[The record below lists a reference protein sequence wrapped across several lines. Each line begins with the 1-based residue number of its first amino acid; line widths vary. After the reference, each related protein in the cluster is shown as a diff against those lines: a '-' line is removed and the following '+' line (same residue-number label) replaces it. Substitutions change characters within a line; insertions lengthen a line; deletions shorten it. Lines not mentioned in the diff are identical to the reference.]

1 MLDRV
6 LWGIAR
12 IMMAKSTI
20 MVEEDLSQIKG
31 LCAKLHRDAN
41 ARAVI
46 LVDRNGQFITGHGEV
61 DQLDITS
68 LASLTAGTIAATSG
82 LARLIG
88 EREFPNILHEGER
101 DHLHLSL
108 VAQRAI
114 LVVMFDRR
122 TTLGLVRLRIRQATG
137 GLEEVFS
144 LVSQR
149 EQSQRP
155 PSPRA
160 GITEAEI
167 DSLFS

>member
-1 MLDRV
+1 
-6 LWGIAR
+6 
-12 IMMAKSTI
+12 MMAQSTI
-20 MVEEDLSQIKG
+20 MVEEDLAEIKS

-61 DQLDITS
+61 EQLDITS

-88 EREFPNILHEGER
+88 EREFPHILHEGER

-114 LVVMFDRR
+114 LVVMFDRN
-122 TTLGLVRLRIRQATG
+122 TTLGLVRLRIRQVTRG
-137 GLEEVFS
+137 FEEVFA
-144 LVSQR
+144 VVGQR
-149 EQSQRP
+149 ERTERP
-155 PSPRA
+155 PSPLA